1 VIDPLSSGCHA
12 DGRKGGHVAVSVRHQ
27 RRSATVADDL
37 PLARP
42 VTSKCRGTAGHTRQ
56 MAGIQ
61 SCLSIL
67 AAGLIFT
74 YLVQVFR
81 ASSNGLLAALKSERL
96 LSDLHRG
103 GPAALAAHPVS
114 TRGCR
119 EHPCHLRSIAAI
131 PVRRNDRG

>member
-1 VIDPLSSGCHA
+1 
-12 DGRKGGHVAVSVRHQ
+12 
-27 RRSATVADDL
+27 
-37 PLARP
+37 
-42 VTSKCRGTAGHTRQ
+42 

-114 TRGCR
+114 TRAVA
-119 EHPCHLRSIAAI
+119 ESIPATCGVLLQFPFDEMIVGDYRYRA
-131 PVRRNDRG
+131 